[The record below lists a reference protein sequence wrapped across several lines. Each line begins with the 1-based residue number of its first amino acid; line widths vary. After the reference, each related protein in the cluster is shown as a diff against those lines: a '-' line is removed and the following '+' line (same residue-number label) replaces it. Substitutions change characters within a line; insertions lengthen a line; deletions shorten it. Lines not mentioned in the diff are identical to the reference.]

1 MKSMNGEIPAPTNQ
15 SPASSSRTTGATGRK
30 SSRSLI
36 SLSFTCISAWI
47 GEARIDRA
55 PKALG
60 PNSIRPWN
68 QPITRSWAKI
78 SATSPAT
85 SSSRR

>member
-1 MKSMNGEIPAPTNQ
+1 MNGETPAPTNQ
-15 SPASSSRTTGATGRK
+15 FAASSSSTTGATGRK

-36 SLSFTCISAWI
+36 SLSLACISAWI

-55 PKALG
+55 PRARG

-68 QPITRSWAKI
+68 QPITLSCARI
-78 SATSPAT
+78 SAVSSAT